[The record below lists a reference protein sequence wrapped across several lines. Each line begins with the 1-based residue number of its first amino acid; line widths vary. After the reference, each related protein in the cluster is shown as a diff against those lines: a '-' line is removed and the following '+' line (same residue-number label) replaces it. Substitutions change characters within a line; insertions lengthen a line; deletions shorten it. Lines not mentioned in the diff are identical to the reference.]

1 MPHVVLDYSANLEA
15 DADIAGLCAALR
27 DAAAKCPAL
36 PEAGIRVRAFRADH
50 CAVANGDPQNA
61 YADISVR
68 LRGGRDLQTRKQ
80 IAADLFAAARNHL
93 APVVASRR
101 IALSLEVREIDPD
114 PELSPKLNTI
124 RQSPAP
130 ESSAPESVVR
140 ETEPSVRGTESAVR
154 ESETVVRESAGA

>member
-68 LRGGRDLQTRKQ
+68 LRGGRDPETRKQ

-124 RQSPAP
+124 REPAVP
-130 ESSAPESVVR
+130 ESDSPKSPGRGPESP
-140 ETEPSVRGTESAVR
+140 EQGPESPD
-154 ESETVVRESAGA
+154 RESAGA